1 MFKVER
7 KMEMEDVDISEDA
20 ILGIQCPL
28 QTDPKEQPF
37 QLHLHIRAKTEHFQ
51 NTRVHRGD
59 RMNSS

>member
-37 QLHLHIRAKTEHFQ
+37 QLHLHIRGKTASKTPVPTEEI
-51 NTRVHRGD
+51 G
-59 RMNSS
+59 